1 MAKDKVSLE
10 NEIKELVSGVT
21 GLPVSKL
28 KTEADL
34 FNELGIDSLK
44 AIEIVAAFERKY
56 RVVVP
61 EKEIPNIR
69 SIKQIA
75 ALAENLTK

>member
-1 MAKDKVSLE
+1 MPKNNNLE
-10 NEIKELVSGVT
+10 AEIKELVSGVT
-21 GLPVSKL
+21 SIPLKKL
-28 KTEADL
+28 KNDIDIFT
-34 FNELGIDSLK
+34 ELGVDSLK

-75 ALAENLTK
+75 DLAAKLIK

>member
-1 MAKDKVSLE
+1 MPKNANLE
-10 NEIKELVSGVT
+10 AEIKELVSGVIAI
-21 GLPVSKL
+21 PVEKL
-28 KTEADL
+28 KSEADI
-34 FNELGIDSLK
+34 FNELGVDSLK

-75 ALAENLTK
+75 DMAAKLIK

>member
-1 MAKDKVSLE
+1 MPKNPNLE
-10 NEIKELVSGVT
+10 AEIKELVSGVIAI
-21 GLPVSKL
+21 PVEKL
-28 KTEADL
+28 KSEADI
-34 FNELGIDSLK
+34 FNELGVDSLK

-75 ALAENLTK
+75 DMAAKLIK

>member
-1 MAKDKVSLE
+1 MPKNPNLE
-10 NEIKELVSGVT
+10 AEIKELVSGVT
-21 GLPVSKL
+21 AIPVEKL
-28 KTEADL
+28 KSEADI
-34 FNELGIDSLK
+34 FNELGVDSLK

-75 ALAENLTK
+75 DMAAKLIK

>member
-1 MAKDKVSLE
+1 MPKNANLE
-10 NEIKELVSGVT
+10 AEIKELVSGVIAI
-21 GLPVSKL
+21 PVEKL
-28 KTEADL
+28 KSEADI
-34 FNELGIDSLK
+34 FNELGVDSLK

-69 SIKQIA
+69 SIKQG
-75 ALAENLTK
+75 LTWKDLI

>member
-1 MAKDKVSLE
+1 MPNNVNVEA
-10 NEIKELVSGVT
+10 EIKELVSGVT
-21 GLPVSKL
+21 AIPVAKL
-28 KTEADL
+28 KSEADL
-34 FNELGIDSLK
+34 FNELGVDSLK

-75 ALAENLTK
+75 DMAAKLIK

>member
-1 MAKDKVSLE
+1 MPKNPNLE
-10 NEIKELVSGVT
+10 AEIKELVSGVT
-21 GLPVSKL
+21 AIPVEKL
-28 KTEADL
+28 KSEADI
-34 FNELGIDSLK
+34 FTELGVDSLK

-75 ALAENLTK
+75 DMAEKLIK

>member
-1 MAKDKVSLE
+1 MPKSNNLE
-10 NEIKELVSGVT
+10 AEIKELVSEVT
-21 GLPVSKL
+21 GLPVTKL

-34 FNELGIDSLK
+34 FSELGIDSLK

-61 EKEIPNIR
+61 EKDIPNVR

-75 ALAENLTK
+75 EMAGKLIK

>member
-1 MAKDKVSLE
+1 MPKNPNLE
-10 NEIKELVSGVT
+10 AEIKELVSGVT
-21 GLPVSKL
+21 AIPVEKL
-28 KTEADL
+28 KSEADI
-34 FNELGIDSLK
+34 FNELGVDSLK

-75 ALAENLTK
+75 DMAEKLIK

>member
-1 MAKDKVSLE
+1 MPKNANLE
-10 NEIKELVSGVT
+10 AEIKELVSGVT
-21 GLPVSKL
+21 AIPVEKL
-28 KTEADL
+28 KSEADI
-34 FNELGIDSLK
+34 FNELGVDSLK

-75 ALAENLTK
+75 DMAAKLIK

>member
-1 MAKDKVSLE
+1 MPKKPNLE
-10 NEIKELVSGVT
+10 AEIKELVSGVIAI
-21 GLPVSKL
+21 PVENL
-28 KTEADL
+28 KSEADI
-34 FNELGIDSLK
+34 FNELGVDSLK

-75 ALAENLTK
+75 DMAAKLIK

>member
-1 MAKDKVSLE
+1 MPKNPNLEAK
-10 NEIKELVSGVT
+10 IKELVSGVT
-21 GLPVSKL
+21 AIPVEKL
-28 KTEADL
+28 KPEADI
-34 FNELGIDSLK
+34 FNELGVDSLK

-69 SIKQIA
+69 SIKQIVG
-75 ALAENLTK
+75 LAEKLIK

>member
-1 MAKDKVSLE
+1 MPKNANLE
-10 NEIKELVSGVT
+10 AEIKELVSGVIAI
-21 GLPVSKL
+21 PVEKL
-28 KTEADL
+28 KSEADI
-34 FNELGIDSLK
+34 FNELGVDSLK

-75 ALAENLTK
+75 DMAEKLIK